1 MSIRSSNLYANHIL
15 FCLPQ
20 CPTSLKA
27 SFCLC
32 SYQFNTSPLLYSTGP
47 CWSPVSLIMSTNY
60 SVQKCASNSDSIPGR
75 TISNSGIL
83 MANMSNKT
91 KTLSDDTDALSAPVM
106 HGNDNKA
113 WFSENFFLKEPST
126 SRACTLYLK
135 IVFGTSFMITI
146 FIMAVLLIYWGAL

>member
-15 FCLPQ
+15 FCLPH

-60 SVQKCASNSDSIPGR
+60 SVQKCASNSNLISGR
-75 TISNSGIL
+75 TISNSGIP
-83 MANMSNKT
+83 MANMSNRM
-91 KTLSDDTDALSAPVM
+91 KTLSDNT
-106 HGNDNKA
+106 
-113 WFSENFFLKEPST
+113 
-126 SRACTLYLK
+126 
-135 IVFGTSFMITI
+135 
-146 FIMAVLLIYWGAL
+146 GALLGPRPNTCFACDRKRLSSGTLVIQMQTLTLTHGWRLVTAD